1 MLNEMEKIDDSCDKA
16 TLHMKIPF
24 NCAREAEIAYNSL
37 RVDSEPKRSQVL
49 RSLSVDGTALV
60 IDLIAP
66 DARQIRLSMNSL
78 LDHVLLVQKVISK
91 FSAKS

>member
-1 MLNEMEKIDDSCDKA
+1 MDKIDDSGDKA

-24 NCAREAEIAYNSL
+24 GSAHEAEIAYNSL
-37 RVDSEPKRSQVL
+37 RVDAEPKRSQVL
-49 RSLSVDGTALV
+49 RTLSVDGPALI

-78 LDHVLLVQKVISK
+78 LDHVLLVQKVINK
-91 FSAKS
+91 FSVKTST